1 MPPAD
6 ALGEYQAGSV
16 ANLQARRGLASRANW
31 KMRRP
36 SRPTV
41 HSGIMSAKRSG
52 DTTNEQI
59 EEALS
64 VTSRFRVEYSD
75 RRREHFSR
83 RLNVQHFRRGKLTDF
98 RKDRI
103 VEPIANNDWQ
113 RRLWQSERR

>member
-59 EEALS
+59 EEAL
-64 VTSRFRVEYSD
+64 FSD
-75 RRREHFSR
+75 IE
-83 RLNVQHFRRGKLTDF
+83 VPG
-98 RKDRI
+98 
-103 VEPIANNDWQ
+103 
-113 RRLWQSERR
+113 